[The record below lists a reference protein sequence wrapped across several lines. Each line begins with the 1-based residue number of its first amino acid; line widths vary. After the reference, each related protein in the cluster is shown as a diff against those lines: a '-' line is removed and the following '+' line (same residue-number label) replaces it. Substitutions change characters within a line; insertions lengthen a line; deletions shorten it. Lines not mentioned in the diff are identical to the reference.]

1 MKPFYKEYCLNSIST
16 EHVKLVRYT
25 ERALWG
31 ISIDIT
37 PYIIGEIL
45 ATPFLTDRVDFRIN
59 GDKYIQRHTIASWSG
74 RVSLPSL

>member
-16 EHVKLVRYT
+16 EHVKLVRYA

-37 PYIIGEIL
+37 PYVIGEVL
-45 ATPFLTDRVDFRIN
+45 APPLLIDRVDFCIN
-59 GDKYIQRHTIASWSG
+59 GDKYIQRHTIASWSS
-74 RVSLPSL
+74 RASLPSL